1 MKAMFINGGPRKNF
15 NTAQLLMKAME
26 GAQNAGAET
35 ELIHLYDYEY
45 SGCRSCFACKLKGNK
60 TAGVC
65 AIRDSI
71 RPVIE
76 KTQRE
81 ADIVVIGSPVYYG
94 YPTGQALNFVE
105 RLLFPADSYLL
116 DENGKRIV
124 IPHKPTQTAVIYTMN
139 CPEPMMKRVKFDTI
153 LGFMGAEMGKVYGYN
168 EILHSCDTYQFS
180 DYSRYDAVP
189 NAEPRKRKQHETQFP
204 IDLQKAYELGE
215 RLVKRVQ
222 EAAQ

>member
-65 AIRDSI
+65 SIRDSI

-94 YPTGQALNFVE
+94 YPTGQTLNFVE

-116 DENGKRIV
+116 DENGKISGL
-124 IPHKPTQTAVIYTMN
+124 
-139 CPEPMMKRVKFDTI
+139 F
-153 LGFMGAEMGKVYGYN
+153 
-168 EILHSCDTYQFS
+168 
-180 DYSRYDAVP
+180 
-189 NAEPRKRKQHETQFP
+189 
-204 IDLQKAYELGE
+204 
-215 RLVKRVQ
+215 
-222 EAAQ
+222 